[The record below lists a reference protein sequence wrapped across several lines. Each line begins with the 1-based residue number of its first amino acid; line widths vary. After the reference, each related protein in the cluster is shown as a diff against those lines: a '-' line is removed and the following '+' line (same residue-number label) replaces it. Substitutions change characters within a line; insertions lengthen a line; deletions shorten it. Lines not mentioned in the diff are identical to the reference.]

1 MKNTGTIRMRL
12 MGVLLIILILVINAQ
27 EKPIVVQVDSVVRK
41 ADTLY
46 LDQIMQM
53 NKLDSLI
60 EAKKKKL

>member
-1 MKNTGTIRMRL
+1 
-12 MGVLLIILILVINAQ
+12 MGVLLIILILIINAQ

>member
-1 MKNTGTIRMRL
+1 

-27 EKPIVVQVDSVVRK
+27 EKPIVVQADTVVRE
-41 ADTLY
+41 ADSLY
-46 LDQIMQM
+46 LEQTMQM